1 MSRLYSVILQPPH
14 EKGNVVSS
22 MHESLHPLRH
32 VDSACATAQSIG
44 GLTCAWPPERQLQRG
59 ARAGNSSQSVQR
71 RGTWK

>member
-22 MHESLHPLRH
+22 MHPLRH

-71 RGTWK
+71 RGT

>member
-22 MHESLHPLRH
+22 MHPLRH
-32 VDSACATAQSIG
+32 VDSACATAQSTG